1 MSLSALGS
9 QRKTHTEHFL
19 HSDFHYDFGKCLSP
33 LRPLTEQKC
42 VVFTHSLLAAYLSV
56 WQLKETLTHEV
67 CAN

>member
-33 LRPLTEQKC
+33 LRPLTEVCC
-42 VVFTHSLLAAYLSV
+42 VHPFITGCLSQCLA
-56 WQLKETLTHEV
+56 T
-67 CAN
+67 